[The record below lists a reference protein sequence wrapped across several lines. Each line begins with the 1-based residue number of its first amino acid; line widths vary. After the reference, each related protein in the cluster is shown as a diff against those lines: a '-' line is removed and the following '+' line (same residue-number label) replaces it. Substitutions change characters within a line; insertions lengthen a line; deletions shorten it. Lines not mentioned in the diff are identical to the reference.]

1 MIEGREAGRGQR
13 DMLGAGGAAEALKE
27 LGDARLGDVVLL
39 NAGLDGVHILY
50 FDIEVGV
57 VVSQDG
63 RQVVDLV
70 VGELCIGHGFGSRP
84 KLLLDSSN
92 KRVVLCVSAKD
103 FPSPISLSFLL
114 VFSRF
119 KVSDCVCAGIV
130 GMKLAFGG
138 AAQMN

>member
-1 MIEGREAGRGQR
+1 MIEGREASRSQR

-70 VGELCIGHGFGSRP
+70 VGKLCIGHGSGGRP
-84 KLLLDSSN
+84 NLLLDSL
-92 KRVVLCVSAKD
+92 RLCQN
-103 FPSPISLSFLL
+103 LS
-114 VFSRF
+114 VAQNRGSH
-119 KVSDCVCAGIV
+119 VC
-130 GMKLAFGG
+130 KK
-138 AAQMN
+138 

>member
-84 KLLLDSSN
+84 KLLLDSL
-92 KRVVLCVSAKD
+92 RLCQN
-103 FPSPISLSFLL
+103 LS
-114 VFSRF
+114 VAQSRR
-119 KVSDCVCAGIV
+119 SHVC
-130 GMKLAFGG
+130 KK
-138 AAQMN
+138 